1 MLKLRLKRI
10 NKISK
15 SLSYGSDFFERQNM
29 SDKISCIL
37 LIVLWMFGVRFF
49 IYRNSQRDLNN
60 KRFSVPKPI
69 YFLMFPYLRRKFNIE
84 SNFQVTV
91 FELIFFIFICIPNI
105 ILYIISMILLILNIP
120 LYGQIMRYDVVY
132 VTVASLIMYIFKDIF
147 DSKK

>member
-1 MLKLRLKRI
+1 
-10 NKISK
+10 
-15 SLSYGSDFFERQNM
+15 M
-29 SDKISCIL
+29 SDKIPCIL
-37 LIVLWMFGVRFF
+37 LIVLWMFGVRCF
-49 IYRNSQRDLNN
+49 IYRNTQRDLNN

>member
-1 MLKLRLKRI
+1 
-10 NKISK
+10 
-15 SLSYGSDFFERQNM
+15 M
-29 SDKISCIL
+29 SDTILRIL
-37 LIVLWMFGVRFF
+37 LIILWMFGVRCF

-60 KRFSVPKPI
+60 KRFSIPKPI

-105 ILYIISMILLILNIP
+105 ILCIISMILLILNIP
-120 LYGQIMRYDVVY
+120 LYGQIMRYDIVY
-132 VTVASLIMYIFKDIF
+132 VAAAALIMYIFKDIF

>member
-1 MLKLRLKRI
+1 
-10 NKISK
+10 
-15 SLSYGSDFFERQNM
+15 M
-29 SDKISCIL
+29 SDTILRIL
-37 LIVLWMFGVRFF
+37 LIILWMFGVRCF

-91 FELIFFIFICIPNI
+91 FEFLFFIFIIVPNI
-105 ILYIISMILLILNIP
+105 ILCIISMILLILNIP
-120 LYGQIMRYDVVY
+120 LYDQIMRYDVVY